1 MRGEAFEIVAMLAG
15 SYVLIRFLAWILGG
29 MGDAGLLVYGDWPFV
44 PEEMK
49 PAAAI
54 SELPGGRS
62 SQERRRV
69 SNAFKQEDTLNNQC
83 PRGAGL

>member
-49 PAAAI
+49 PATINTVA
-54 SELPGGRS
+54 EGDG
-62 SQERRRV
+62 SQERQRA

-83 PRGAGL
+83 PRGSGL